1 MNPVKICY
9 SIVANILNF
18 AILVTSLVVGF
29 MYLPCDNKQMS
40 TWLLVNGFMVI
51 VIWMVLISMLINTMA
66 CMVISD
72 GFSAAACCGSL
83 VFLVTLAFHG
93 FMLGWIIYGAVL
105 FFPKAGGPYPTC
117 PDDQDG
123 QVLVTTGITMVA
135 LRLAC
140 LVIGMVKRA
149 VCRDDEEDSPTC
161 TFSV

>member
-1 MNPVKICY
+1 
-9 SIVANILNF
+9 
-18 AILVTSLVVGF
+18 
-29 MYLPCDNKQMS
+29 
-40 TWLLVNGFMVI
+40 
-51 VIWMVLISMLINTMA
+51 
-66 CMVISD
+66 
-72 GFSAAACCGSL
+72 
-83 VFLVTLAFHG
+83 
-93 FMLGWIIYGAVL
+93 MLGWIIYGAVL

-123 QVLVTTGITMVA
+123 QFLVTTGITMVA